1 MRILATPVF
10 SLLALLCLPAK
21 PAFAQQGDGQPV
33 RPSPWVAVNID
44 EYNGCSRTGVD
55 GQATRRATAEQLCSD
70 WQHEQFPAFKNPNE
84 TAIKLAR
91 LQCVKYY
98 RIALRLQNV
107 FCSYGIDVALFHA
120 SSKVEAQKDYVG
132 HQNVSQH
139 AVAAD
144 NRTVAGINKK
154 YMERIKSVATEFHK
168 AYPEYL
174 RAIGDL
180 KGVASADFVREAGCH
195 RQARAS
201 NLDLRSPI
209 PGYVRQALATF
220 SHATASTTYN
230 DMMRFTRENYA
241 QLKVVKE
248 KAEENERVAAM
259 NELGIPTQFE
269 KAMGTGSSGDPSG
282 PLPPTPVEGAAYGVF
297 QDLITRGIKAK
308 FPMLNNGYGS
318 IVGGGIVVAYQLY
331 QNKRVMYAETAA
343 TFVGMLN
350 PYAGMAANVLVAA
363 YRTSEQNQAN
373 YLEFCKAELKNK
385 GSISAAELVD
395 LWGKKQRDP
404 AARKLCEDSAQMA
417 AACVAKRS
425 QGMPAYSGDNCD
437 LSALERQKDQQ
448 RRQRIQVLERELAR
462 QPQPSGQ
469 TRGQ

>member
-1 MRILATPVF
+1 MSFLATPVF
-10 SLLALLCLPAK
+10 SLLALLCLSTT
-21 PAFAQQGDGQPV
+21 PAFAQQGDGIPV
-33 RPSPWVAVNID
+33 KPSPWVAVNID
-44 EYNGCSRTGVD
+44 EYNACSRTGVE

-70 WQHEQFPAFKNPNE
+70 WSHEQFPAFKNPNE
-84 TAIKLAR
+84 TGIKLAR
-91 LQCVKYY
+91 LQCVKFY

-120 SSKVEAQKDYVG
+120 SSRVEEQREDVG

-154 YMERIKSVATEFHK
+154 YMERIKIVANELHK
-168 AYPEYL
+168 AYPEYIQ
-174 RAIGDL
+174 AIGDVN
-180 KGVASADFVREAGCH
+180 GTAGGDFVREANCH
-195 RQARAS
+195 RQTRAT
-201 NLDLRSPI
+201 NLDLRSPV
-209 PGYVRQALATF
+209 PAYVRQALATF
-220 SHATASTTYN
+220 STGTAYTTYS
-230 DMMRFTRENYA
+230 DMMKFTRDNYA

-269 KAMGTGSSGDPSG
+269 KIMGAGSSGEPGG
-282 PLPPTPVEGAAYGVF
+282 PQAVTPVEGAAYGVF

-318 IVGGGIVVAYQLY
+318 IVGGGIVVVYQLY

-363 YRTSEQNQAN
+363 YRTSEQNQAR
-373 YLEFCKAELKNK
+373 YLEFCKAELKVK
-385 GSISAAELVD
+385 GQISAPELVD
-395 LWGKKQRDP
+395 LWGKKQADP
-404 AARKLCEDSAQMA
+404 AAKKLCEDSARMS
-417 AACVAKRS
+417 AACFVKRA
-425 QGMPAYSGDNCD
+425 QGFPAYSGDNCD
-437 LSALERQKDQQ
+437 LSAQDRQRDQQ
-448 RRQRIQVLERELAR
+448 RRQRIQALERELSR

-469 TRGQ
+469 TSG